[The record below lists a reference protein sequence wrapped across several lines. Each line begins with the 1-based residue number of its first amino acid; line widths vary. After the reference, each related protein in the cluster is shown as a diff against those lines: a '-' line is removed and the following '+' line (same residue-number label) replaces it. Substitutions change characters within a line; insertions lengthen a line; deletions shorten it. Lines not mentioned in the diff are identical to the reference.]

1 MIFISNSNLTS
12 NHKKWFNAN
21 IAQPLKGVVADVVQD
36 IERFNIG
43 NEAESAVLEAHY
55 FSGYKGDLVLK
66 TPSGKSSFSYD
77 IMFIGKP
84 INTPLT
90 NKIFYC
96 AIKDNQG
103 DSYDNIQWIH

>member
-43 NEAESAVLEAHY
+43 NEAEADVLGGVSRGTLDRPWTDKY
-55 FSGYKGDLVLK
+55 STVWDL
-66 TPSGKSSFSYD
+66 
-77 IMFIGKP
+77 I
-84 INTPLT
+84 PLFVS
-90 NKIFYC
+90 K
-96 AIKDNQG
+96 
-103 DSYDNIQWIH
+103 